1 MEFVTADHENAEET
15 LLYAISSPN
24 KGMGRFPI
32 GFWKKS
38 NFFSLIRSQK
48 GAEIANFFNGAL

>member
-15 LLYAISSPN
+15 LLYAISSP
-24 KGMGRFPI
+24 KGYGKVPLRFLE
-32 GFWKKS
+32 KS
-38 NFFSLIRSQK
+38 NFFSSIKSQK